1 MKVEDIL
8 NDEDYPHQ
16 KSLQNLLKRIRDI
29 NTYIVEEVEDDKILF
44 KVRDMVFV
52 YVEPLDDCVKIS
64 TDFYADRIIDLA
76 NKFDVVPKKTL
87 DGTDTIS
94 YSIKSPLF
102 VQYGVSLAQQAYTR
116 FKRLIL

>member
-16 KSLQNLLKRIRDI
+16 KSLQNVLKRIRDI
-29 NTYIVEEVEDDKILF
+29 NRYIVEEVTDDKILF
-44 KVRDMVFV
+44 KIRDMTFI
-52 YVEPLDDCVKIS
+52 YVEPLDDCVKVS

-76 NKFDVVPKKTL
+76 NKFEVEPKKTL

-94 YSIKSPLF
+94 YSIKSPMF
-102 VQYGVSLAQQAYTR
+102 VQYAVSLAQQAYTR
-116 FKRLIL
+116 FNRLKL